1 MTISSRPHTMT
12 TLRMTF
18 ISTSGISLSF
28 LHPTNKTQTKSMS
41 PIRNATTSILQI
53 FRTVWS
59 NQLATVCDSLALVRN
74 PTVKL
79 SLVNVDLALTAT
91 MKILSPTTSLKS
103 LKKTIEPLS
112 LKVDLKV
119 EIFARLLRS
128 LTMNTIYS

>member
-1 MTISSRPHTMT
+1 MT
-12 TLRMTF
+12 TLLMIF
-18 ISTSGISLSF
+18 ISTSVISLSF

-53 FRTVWS
+53 FRTVWN
-59 NQLATVCDSLALVRN
+59 NQLAIVCDSLALVRN
-74 PTVKL
+74 PIVKL

-119 EIFARLLRS
+119 EIFERPLRS

>member
-119 EIFARLLRS
+119 VI
-128 LTMNTIYS
+128 

>member
-1 MTISSRPHTMT
+1 MT
-12 TLRMTF
+12 TLLMIF
-18 ISTSGISLSF
+18 ISTSVISLSF

-53 FRTVWS
+53 FRTVWN
-59 NQLATVCDSLALVRN
+59 NQLAIVCDSLALVRN
-74 PTVKL
+74 PIVKL

-119 EIFARLLRS
+119 EIFARPLRS